1 MVAVG
6 ILINTAPG
14 KVKSVLEAVRKI
26 EGVTRAYAVFGRY
39 DIIAMADVKDLDN
52 AAAIVV
58 GKICKLD
65 GIARTETVIAAN
77 I

>member
-1 MVAVG
+1 MVVAG

-14 KVKSVLEAVRKI
+14 KAKRALDAIRKI
-26 EGVTRAYAVFGRY
+26 KGVTRAYGVFGRY
-39 DIIAMADVKDLDN
+39 DIIAMVDVKDLDS

-58 GKICKLD
+58 EQIGKTE
-65 GIARTETVIAAN
+65 GVTRTETLIAAN

>member
-1 MVAVG
+1 MVVAG
-6 ILINTAPG
+6 ILINAAPG

-52 AAAIVV
+52 AAAMVV
-58 GKICKLD
+58 RKICKVE
-65 GIARTETVIAAN
+65 GVARTETLIAAN

>member
-1 MVAVG
+1 MVVAG

-14 KVKSVLEAVRKI
+14 KVKNMLGAVRKI

-39 DIIAMADVKDLDN
+39 DIITMAGVKDLDN
-52 AAAIVV
+52 AAAMVV
-58 GKICKLD
+58 EKICKLD
-65 GIARTETVIAAN
+65 GVARTETLIAAN